1 MLRVSC
7 RVEKYDDVIYLS
19 DDTAFLEKKNEEG
32 KAVVLF
38 LTEENR
44 NADFSSFHF
53 AVELDEQELTHLQ
66 ELCDSKEL
74 NQNKIQNENQ
84 DKEQNKNQNKIQDKG
99 QDKDQNKTQNKIQ
112 GKNSAGKLVKQID
125 ENVGKNN
132 SGIKWTVLSENDIG
146 QFIDLSYLEK
156 VLARCHKQPL
166 ILLESER
173 LVVRELVVADAE
185 DLLEIFGSEGA
196 RRFLDGFGN
205 NIDEIRQVLR
215 SYSENVY
222 DMSDYGIWGVCKK
235 VPSLEGKRTME
246 ATPILG
252 IISLIP
258 REEEEFALEL
268 GFALKQDEQ
277 RKGYAEEMCRALL
290 THFNPEEKVI
300 AYVPKEN
307 MASVHLLEK
316 LGFHKTINSAYF
328 EYL

>member
-66 ELCDSKEL
+66 ELCGSKEL
-74 NQNKIQNENQ
+74 
-84 DKEQNKNQNKIQDKG
+84 
-99 QDKDQNKTQNKIQ
+99 
-112 GKNSAGKLVKQID
+112 
-125 ENVGKNN
+125 
-132 SGIKWTVLSENDIG
+132 DIS

-173 LVVRELVVADAE
+173 LVVRELVEADAE

-196 RRFLDGFGN
+196 QRFLDGFGN

-235 VPSLEGKRTME
+235 VPSLEGKRTLE

-258 REEEEFALEL
+258 REDEEFALEL

-277 RKGYAEEMCRALL
+277 RKGYAEEMCKALL
-290 THFNPEEKVI
+290 AHFESEEKVI
-300 AYVPKEN
+300 AYAPKEN